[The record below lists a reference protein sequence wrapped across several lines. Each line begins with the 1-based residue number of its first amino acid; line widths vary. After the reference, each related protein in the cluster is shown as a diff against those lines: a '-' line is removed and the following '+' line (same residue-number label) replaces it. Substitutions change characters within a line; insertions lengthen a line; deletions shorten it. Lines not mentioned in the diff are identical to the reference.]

1 MDLTRY
7 VERLRSDL
15 TDVAAA
21 AGPDAA
27 DAAQRLALA
36 LEPAFRMSL
45 MEALSDAADEI
56 TADLGQAR
64 VEVRLRGRD
73 PQLVVHDDTPPLP
86 PPPPTPPEPP
96 EAPQEE
102 DGSVARVTVRIPE
115 QLKQRAEEIAAET
128 SQSLNTFVV
137 QAVRAATTGRRF
149 DIDLGSMRFTSH
161 GPPGSGSRRIQGW
174 SR

>member
-7 VERLRSDL
+7 VEHLRADL

-27 DAAQRLALA
+27 EAAQRLALA
-36 LEPAFRMSL
+36 LEPAFRMCL

-56 TADLGQAR
+56 TADLTQAR

-73 PQLVVHDDTPPLP
+73 PQLVVHDETPE
-86 PPPPTPPEPP
+86 PTPS
-96 EAPQEE
+96 APQPEE
-102 DGSVARVTVRIPE
+102 PEVGDDGPVARVTVRIPE
-115 QLKQRAEEIAAET
+115 QLKLRAEELASEG

-137 QAVRAATTGRRF
+137 QAVRAATTGRRV

-161 GPPGSGSRRIQGW
+161 GPPGSGSRRFQGW